1 MLKEEEYFKFIIKQE
16 KMLTDEIKEAI
27 KEQTRL
33 SKIAHEMQDKRD
45 DLEERSKNLIVL
57 GFTKLKDK
65 YPDIE
70 SKLSQKDTTIESI
83 KWLFNEFINKS
94 DNYLYISQ
102 RMKEIPEFQENQKL
116 QDELSIATYNYFNA
130 VYALNKKLI
139 LIERNFS
146 QKNTWKKWIN
156 MLMKD

>member
-94 DNYLYISQ
+94 DNYLYIYQ

-116 QDELSIATYNYFNA
+116 QDELSIATYNY
-130 VYALNKKLI
+130 LL
-139 LIERNFS
+139 S
-146 QKNTWKKWIN
+146 
-156 MLMKD
+156 ML

>member
-102 RMKEIPEFQENQKL
+102 RMKSL
-116 QDELSIATYNYFNA
+116 
-130 VYALNKKLI
+130 
-139 LIERNFS
+139 
-146 QKNTWKKWIN
+146 
-156 MLMKD
+156 

>member
-33 SKIAHEMQDKRD
+33 SKIAHEMQDQRD
-45 DLEERSKNLIVL
+45 DLEERSKNLMVL
-57 GFTKLKDK
+57 GFTKLKNK

-83 KWLFNEFINKS
+83 KWLFDEFINKS

-116 QDELSIATYNYFNA
+116 QDELS
-130 VYALNKKLI
+130 LSLI
-139 LIERNFS
+139 HI
-146 QKNTWKKWIN
+146 
-156 MLMKD
+156 

>member
-45 DLEERSKNLIVL
+45 DLEERSKNLVVL

-65 YPDIE
+65 YQDIE
-70 SKLSQKDTTIESI
+70 SELSQKDTTIESI

-130 VYALNKKLI
+130 VYALNKK
-139 LIERNFS
+139 N
-146 QKNTWKKWIN
+146 
-156 MLMKD
+156 

>member
-130 VYALNKKLI
+130 VYALNKK
-139 LIERNFS
+139 N
-146 QKNTWKKWIN
+146 
-156 MLMKD
+156 